1 MTNCLRT
8 TDKKVNNPENQF
20 WVNIEFQKFAEQ
32 LTRKSTIQR
41 VSFGLTLSF
50 KSLLA
55 IRCGCMVMK
64 AEEKLMKII
73 WTNEPVF
80 LRCIVRKSECCI
92 FGASV
97 VLVCKLQLFDLPAA
111 LKFEIMCQ
119 SPFFFRT

>member
-1 MTNCLRT
+1 MWRADENRAGRRECSLVTNCLRT

-80 LRCIVRKSECCI
+80 LRR
-92 FGASV
+92 
-97 VLVCKLQLFDLPAA
+97 
-111 LKFEIMCQ
+111 
-119 SPFFFRT
+119 